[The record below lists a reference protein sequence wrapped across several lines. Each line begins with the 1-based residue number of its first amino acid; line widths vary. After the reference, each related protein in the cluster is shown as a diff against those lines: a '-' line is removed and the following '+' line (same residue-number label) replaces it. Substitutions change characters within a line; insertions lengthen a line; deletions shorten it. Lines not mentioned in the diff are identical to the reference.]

1 MMGRMNKHI
10 NSLSMRD
17 LLGIERKEHGLK
29 EPQSMAQQQQMEM
42 KEHNLKGTPSAAK
55 VMAAESAE
63 HYVGMGSISAK
74 GSPSSRAKATA
85 IYKGNTR

>member
-29 EPQSMAQQQQMEM
+29 KPQTMAQQQQMEM
-42 KEHNLKGTPSAAK
+42 QEHKLKGKPSVAK
-55 VMAAESAE
+55 VMAAEQAE
-63 HYVGMGSISAK
+63 HFVGMGKISVK
-74 GSPSSRAKATA
+74 GTPMSRAKASA
-85 IYKGNTR
+85 IYQGRSK

>member
-1 MMGRMNKHI
+1 MGRMNKHI

-42 KEHNLKGTPSAAK
+42 KEHRLKGKPSVAK
-55 VMAAESAE
+55 VMAAETAE
-63 HYVGMGSISAK
+63 HYPGMGGISIK
-74 GSPSSRAKATA
+74 GTNASRTKATA
-85 IYKGNTR
+85 MYKGETR

>member
-17 LLGIERKEHGLK
+17 LLGIERKEHGIK

-42 KEHNLKGTPSAAK
+42 KEHRLKGKPSVAK
-55 VMAAESAE
+55 VMAAETAE
-63 HYVGMGSISAK
+63 HYPGMSGISIKGTSA
-74 GSPSSRAKATA
+74 SRAKATA
-85 IYKGNTR
+85 MYKGKAR